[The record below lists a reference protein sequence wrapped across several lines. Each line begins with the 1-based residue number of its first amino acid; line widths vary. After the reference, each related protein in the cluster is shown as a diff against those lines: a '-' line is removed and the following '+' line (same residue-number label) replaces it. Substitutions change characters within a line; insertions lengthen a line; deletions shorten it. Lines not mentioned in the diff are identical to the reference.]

1 MPASRARRCHR
12 GVRARPPYCVCVIAR
27 PAPTLELSIPY
38 RCILDGGHGP
48 WVSPTPFLRRAVLLL
63 ATGSTALSYV
73 HLHCPERVLRAR
85 AGFEPNSGRGASR
98 LYSGSNHHSCRVSSY
113 SSILY
118 NPLLAASILTKPV
131 VALTTLLDVLPNF
144 FADLALLCR
153 MLAVYS
159 SPLTS
164 KPRFYAIF
172 GITVVFK
179 VLRVISIS
187 LFLVYI
193 GRGPV
198 HAVTF
203 KWTSQE
209 RMWSLVD
216 RCVTAV
222 DNAYVRRAGS

>member
-1 MPASRARRCHR
+1 MPR
-12 GVRARPPYCVCVIAR
+12 
-27 PAPTLELSIPY
+27 
-38 RCILDGGHGP
+38 
-48 WVSPTPFLRRAVLLL
+48 FVLQ
-63 ATGSTALSYV
+63 
-73 HLHCPERVLRAR
+73 
-85 AGFEPNSGRGASR
+85 FK
-98 LYSGSNHHSCRVSSY
+98 
-113 SSILY
+113 ILY

-144 FADLALLCR
+144 FTDLALLCR

-209 RMWSLVD
+209 QMWSLVD

-222 DNAYVRRAGS
+222 DNAYVCRAGS